1 GRGPPPPTGHG
12 ARSYAGTVPVRVP
25 TAARRTGR
33 GSVRGGHDRAFL
45 PLRTAAVAAGPPP
58 PLRRHG
64 PRRLAPPRRPA
75 GDLVDGGAD
84 RRSAAPSVDP
94 AVPLADGAHGHPR
107 ADHHLDHGVGAA
119 LRRGAAD
126 DPPRRGVPPPAGA
139 PDPAAQRGRA
149 GDDPGDAARVA
160 VGGG

>member
-1 GRGPPPPTGHG
+1 QRPVRAVASLPCGARRRRGPARELSRPAGRGPPPPTGHG

-84 RRSAAPSVDP
+84 RGGADPSVDP
-94 AVPLADGAHGHPR
+94 AVPLADGAHGHP
-107 ADHHLDHGVGAA
+107 
-119 LRRGAAD
+119 
-126 DPPRRGVPPPAGA
+126 
-139 PDPAAQRGRA
+139 
-149 GDDPGDAARVA
+149 
-160 VGGG
+160 

>member
-1 GRGPPPPTGHG
+1 MPRRDRAREPGPGTSAADAARGP
-12 ARSYAGTVPVRVP
+12 VVRWNGPCPCPDLRP
-25 TAARRTGR
+25 TAPAGP
-33 GSVRGGHDRAFL
+33 VRGGHDRAFL

-64 PRRLAPPRRPA
+64 PRRLAPPRRAA

-84 RRSAAPSVDP
+84 RGGADPSVDP

-119 LRRGAAD
+119 LRRGAAE

-139 PDPAAQRGRA
+139 PDP
-149 GDDPGDAARVA
+149 
-160 VGGG
+160 